1 MITIGVDAHKRIH
14 VAVAVDEAGRILGS
28 SQIANSPG
36 SWQELCEW
44 ARGLGVSRQWG
55 VEGSGNYGRG
65 LAQHLV
71 AVGEAVY
78 EVNPRLTAAG
88 RRRARRSD
96 KNDGLDARA
105 VAMAVLREG
114 SELPQVM
121 VDDETAVLALLT
133 TERETL
139 VRESTA
145 LCNRIHKI
153 LLQLDPEYG
162 AKLPRLGS
170 KGGVKKLLRYSARE
184 GSALQQTRAAMVR
197 MYAKQ
202 MALVLK
208 QAEDVE
214 RQVRELVEARYRP
227 LTELS
232 GVGLLTAG
240 ALAGILGPG
249 KRFVREEQL
258 AAYGGAAPLE
268 ASSAGGVRHRLN
280 RSGNRRLNSILYRI
294 VLTQSRRSEEA
305 KTYLERRMSEG
316 KTRREAVRAL
326 KRYIVRAIWRLWQKC
341 LAQQASQ
348 RTPVAA

>member
-28 SQIANSPG
+28 SQIANNPG
-36 SWQELCEW
+36 SWQELSGW
-44 ARGLGVSRQWG
+44 ARGLGAPRQWG
-55 VEGSGNYGRG
+55 VEGSGSYGRG

-71 AVGEAVY
+71 AAGETVH

-114 SELPQVM
+114 PGLPQVA
-121 VDDETAVLALLT
+121 VDDETAVLDLLT

-145 LCNRIHKI
+145 LCNRMHKI

-162 AKLPRLGS
+162 DKLPRLGS
-170 KGGVKKLLRYSARE
+170 KGGVKRLLRYSARE
-184 GSALQQTRAAMVR
+184 GSPLQQARAAMVR

-202 MALVLK
+202 VALVLK

-214 RQVRELVEARYRP
+214 RQVRE
-227 LTELS
+227 
-232 GVGLLTAG
+232 
-240 ALAGILGPG
+240 
-249 KRFVREEQL
+249 
-258 AAYGGAAPLE
+258 
-268 ASSAGGVRHRLN
+268 AGGGQVPAPYRTVRRWPADCRCPCRHP
-280 RSGNRRLNSILYRI
+280 G
-294 VLTQSRRSEEA
+294 SRQ
-305 KTYLERRMSEG
+305 
-316 KTRREAVRAL
+316 AVRAGRTACGL
-326 KRYIVRAIWRLWQKC
+326 WRCCAPGGVIGGWCAPQ
-341 LAQQASQ
+341 AQPD
-348 RTPVAA
+348 R